1 MRKLLCASLWRN
13 SAWAPPFAVALFA
26 ATTPAAGPQAAP
38 SSTTQPNVYHSEKG
52 FQITYPSGWQV
63 ATAEVRT
70 AATEGASKLLA
81 NIDFS
86 KVDVLI
92 YDPTTDP
99 TRNLN
104 VVVSPDIVPV
114 NQSSLD
120 DYRNGITQQLSGAGL
135 SPEDIDVKLGKVGSY
150 DAIIATW
157 TADAPSIGRMWQEQ
171 FIIPG
176 GSHTFIVTCTS
187 EAGSS
192 PVAGPI
198 FASAMASFKIDQ
210 EPTRSISEMWETA
223 PGWVHNALIGAGIG
237 ALFGL
242 FGSFKRSMSKPSA
255 LPTADPES
263 SAPASDPSSSLPA
276 NDPPSSPPTADP
288 PSSPPA
294 G

>member
-1 MRKLLCASLWRN
+1 MAKPLCASVWRIR
-13 SAWAPPFAVALFA
+13 AWAPPFAFALFA
-26 ATTPAAGPQAAP
+26 ATVPTASPQGAP
-38 SSTTQPNVYHSEKG
+38 SSTTQPNVYRSEKG

-70 AATEGASKLLA
+70 AASEAATRLLA

-86 KVDVLI
+86 KIDVMI

-104 VVVSPDIVPV
+104 VVVSPDVVPV

-120 DYRNGITQQLSGAGL
+120 DYRNGIMQQLSGAGL
-135 SPEDIDVKLGKVGSY
+135 SPEGLDVKLGKVGSY

-157 TADAPSIGRMWQEQ
+157 TADAPSLGRMWQEQ
-171 FIIPG
+171 FVVPG

-192 PVAGPI
+192 AVAGPI
-198 FASAMASFKIDQ
+198 FEIAMATFQIDQ

-242 FGSFKRSMSKPSA
+242 FGSFKRSMSKPVTAPSA
-255 LPTADPES
+255 NP
-263 SAPASDPSSSLPA
+263 PSSLLTT
-276 NDPPSSPPTADP
+276 DPPSSPPTADP

>member
-1 MRKLLCASLWRN
+1 MRNRLCASTGRN
-13 SAWAPPFAVALFA
+13 SAWVLPFAIALIA
-26 ATTPAAGPQAAP
+26 ATAPTARPQAAP
-38 SSTTQPNVYHSEKG
+38 SSTTQSNVYHSEKG
-52 FQITYPSGWQV
+52 YQITYPSGWQV

-70 AATEGASKLLA
+70 AAGEAATKLLA

-86 KVDVLI
+86 KIDVMI

-104 VVVSPDIVPV
+104 VVVSPDVVSV
-114 NQSSLD
+114 NQTTLD
-120 DYRNGITQQLSGAGL
+120 DYRNGLTQQLSGAGL
-135 SPEDIDVKLGKVGSY
+135 SPDGLDVKLGKVGSY

-157 TADAPSIGRMWQEQ
+157 TADAPSMGRMWQEQ

-198 FASAMASFKIDQ
+198 FASAMATFQIDQ
-210 EPTRSISEMWETA
+210 EPTRSISEVWETA

-237 ALFGL
+237 ALFGI
-242 FGSFKRSMSKPSA
+242 FGSFKRSMSKPA
-255 LPTADPES
+255 
-263 SAPASDPSSSLPA
+263 AS
-276 NDPPSSPPTADP
+276 PTADP
-288 PSSPPA
+288 PSSPPVTDPPSPPPTA
-294 G
+294 DPPPSPPAD